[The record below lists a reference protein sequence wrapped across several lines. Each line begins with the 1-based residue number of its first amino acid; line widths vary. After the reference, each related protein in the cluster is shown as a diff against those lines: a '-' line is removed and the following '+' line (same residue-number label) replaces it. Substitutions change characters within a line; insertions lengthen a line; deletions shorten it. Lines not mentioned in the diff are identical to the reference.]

1 MIPIDLAQLRADVT
15 TLRAERE
22 LDPRAER
29 ELDPR
34 VARLCALGALL
45 LDAIDDA
52 ESHRFPTT
60 VVERPRLPVS

>member
-1 MIPIDLAQLRADVT
+1 MIPIDLAQLAQLRADVT
-15 TLRAERE
+15 TL
-22 LDPRAER
+22 RAER

-45 LDAIDDA
+45 LDVIDDA
-52 ESHRFPTT
+52 ESHGFSTT